1 MLPAT
6 IVYGAIVI
14 VPGLQT
20 FFYSLF
26 YYRSFVTRRFT
37 GLSNYLN
44 LVLDQVFRLSLWH
57 NLFWSALTVVIPL
70 SIGLV
75 LAVLVTKVRGR
86 VVLSAMY
93 FLPVTVPLVVGGV
106 VWKWIYNPI
115 FGLLNHTLK
124 AAGLAKLAL
133 NWLADTNI
141 AFYALFVTGTWTY
154 FGFCVLIFMNALQ
167 SIDENLYEAAKIDGA
182 TELQLFFHITIPSL
196 RTTINFLI
204 IWSTIGAMKFFD
216 LVYVMTRGG
225 PGHATEIVGTYIFE
239 LAFRQQ
245 KVGYASSAAM
255 VLLIIILMLT
265 YLTIRTRERQ

>member
-1 MLPAT
+1 
-6 IVYGAIVI
+6 

-26 YYRSFVTRRFT
+26 YYRSFVTRRFI
-37 GLSNYLN
+37 GLGNYLS
-44 LVLDQVFRLSLWH
+44 LFTDRVFRLSLWH
-57 NLFWSALTVVIPL
+57 NLLWSALTVVIPL

-86 VVLSAMY
+86 VALSAMY

-115 FGLLNHTLK
+115 FGLLNYTLK
-124 AAGLAKLAL
+124 AIGLGKLAL
-133 NWLADTNI
+133 NWLADTDI

-167 SIDENLYEAAKIDGA
+167 SVDENLYEAAKIDGA

-255 VLLIIILMLT
+255 VLLAIILLLT
-265 YLTIRTRERQ
+265 YLTVRTREQQ